1 MKSAVG
7 AVDPVEAEPG
17 ATGRRGIRLRV
28 DPVEPVPDEPTA
40 VVVAGG
46 GRGPLL
52 DALLGRSGPA
62 PELPA
67 SSYLVVQ
74 PGLRVSAWA
83 YVPGARLPQ
92 PYDLAGPKSG
102 GFVRPPR
109 RVELSLPDPLLR
121 HFVLIRAPDMSTLDV
136 AGSRVL
142 LDVVRRAGALVH
154 VAARDGTVT
163 SAERDLLT
171 RVEESGAKVF
181 GTAHGDPAAF
191 DVGPD
196 MADVASLRR
205 ALVEWAGAEALA
217 RASANPPMLPGAVGT
232 VRVAS
237 RAHESGWAER
247 LDRGCVAAAH
257 TVRQRLAI
265 ELANVHLRGV
275 QEIVFGVGS
284 AGLPDALDREMHA
297 VSLRAVAECD
307 AAVDRILDDALTQVL
322 GEIPAEGVRRRVALA
337 VRRDVAGEGGA
348 SDPARVLL
356 VTSTGGVATITGT
369 GAVTALAVYREEA
382 DRAVLP
388 PLGVGLSGACY
399 QYWAAP
405 DRADPG
411 HTRTWLQQ
419 AVRGVELEL
428 LSVVS
433 RRFEAVR
440 RSLGGLLTEAVDH
453 GILLA

>member
-1 MKSAVG
+1 MAAAVG
-7 AVDPVEAEPG
+7 VVDSVGAEPG
-17 ATGRRGIRLRV
+17 AEGRRGIRLRV
-28 DPVEPVPDEPTA
+28 DPVQSVPDEPTA
-40 VVVAGG
+40 VVVAGS
-46 GRGPLL
+46 GRGLLL
-52 DALLGRSGPA
+52 DALLGASGPA
-62 PELPA
+62 PDLPEGA
-67 SSYLVVQ
+67 YLVVR
-74 PGLRVSAWA
+74 PGLRVAAWA

-92 PYDLAGPKSG
+92 PYDLAGPRSG

-121 HFVLIRAPDMSTLDV
+121 HFTLIRAPDMSTLDM
-136 AGSRVL
+136 AGGRIL
-142 LDVVRRAGALVH
+142 LDVVRRAGAMVYAGDDESDLV
-154 VAARDGTVT
+154 
-163 SAERDLLT
+163 T
-171 RVEESGAKVF
+171 RVAESGAAVF
-181 GTAHGDPAAF
+181 RAVPGEEVEGRVF

-196 MADVASLRR
+196 MADVARLRR

-217 RASANPPMLPGAVGT
+217 RASANPPMLPGAYGT
-232 VRVAS
+232 VRVTGG
-237 RAHESGWAER
+237 AHESGWAER
-247 LDRGCVAAAH
+247 LDRACVSAAH

-322 GEIPAEGVRRRVALA
+322 GGIPPEGVRRRVALA
-337 VRRDVAGEGGA
+337 VRREVAAEGGA

-369 GAVTALAVYREEA
+369 GAVTALAAYREEA

-405 DRADPG
+405 ERSDPG
-411 HTRTWLQQ
+411 HTRSWLQQ

-428 LSVVS
+428 LAEVS

-440 RSLGGLLTEAVDH
+440 RSLSALLTEAVDH